1 MAYRRPSELVTWLHS
16 LYREKIKDSNSFRD
30 KNSLLRLR
38 HCGWIVDSINVIASD
53 ILVEYISA
61 VLIFEQ
67 WISPCE
73 CPLEICERC
82 HAHRANPAH
91 GDCCL
96 YQSWHVP
103 EIVACL
109 LVQTTRLLVANFS
122 VRATY
127 LWQVYTNC
135 SKTYSK
141 LHNLGSTT
149 GNQAILL
156 ATANDY
162 CNRRRTTN
170 HGGWSS
176 CINNILIISDK
187 SHVEN
192 RLGWLSYN
200 SNWQLTIHNRI
211 QITMVI
217 IYHSYWGLHVLSK
230 RATHATVNWW
240 KW

>member
-1 MAYRRPSELVTWLHS
+1 MAYRRPSELVMWLHS

-109 LVQTTRLLVANFS
+109 LVQTTLVCLLLIS
-122 VRATY
+122 PSELHTY
-127 LWQVYTNC
+127 DRYTLTALKHIPNC
-135 SKTYSK
+135 
-141 LHNLGSTT
+141 
-149 GNQAILL
+149 
-156 ATANDY
+156 
-162 CNRRRTTN
+162 
-170 HGGWSS
+170 
-176 CINNILIISDK
+176 
-187 SHVEN
+187 
-192 RLGWLSYN
+192 
-200 SNWQLTIHNRI
+200 
-211 QITMVI
+211 IT
-217 IYHSYWGLHVLSK
+217 
-230 RATHATVNWW
+230 
-240 KW
+240 